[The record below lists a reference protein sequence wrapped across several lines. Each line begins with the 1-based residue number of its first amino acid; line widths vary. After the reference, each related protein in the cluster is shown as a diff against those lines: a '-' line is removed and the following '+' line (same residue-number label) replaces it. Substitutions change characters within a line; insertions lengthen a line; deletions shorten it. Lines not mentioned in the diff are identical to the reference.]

1 MPRIKANFELLFLLR
16 KTQSP
21 LLGFPQAFQVL
32 LLVQPYSKELVLG
45 GRDGQMILAGM
56 SGAVDSPLALKPELP
71 VLPITSWLHCIR
83 LENQICSADEE
94 QAALQLL

>member
-71 VLPITSWLHCIR
+71 ALPTAHHKL
-83 LENQICSADEE
+83 
-94 QAALQLL
+94 AALHWFREPNMFC